1 MLLRYYKYPWERSNR
16 TYLADEINWLNFLK
30 TMVMNNDT
38 MHHNDEKLVQQFL
51 TSHKHDPRPN
61 RWFTT
66 RVINKLPA
74 NSSST
79 CKIIMTVV
87 TFVAVM
93 IFGVL
98 ICLST
103 DYILLPRENNL
114 SVSLLSIYT
123 AMISTVILIALQVI
137 RLIKTY
143 F

>member
-1 MLLRYYKYPWERSNR
+1 
-16 TYLADEINWLNFLK
+16 
-30 TMVMNNDT
+30 MNNDT

-51 TSHKHDPRPN
+51 TSQKQDPRPN
-61 RWFTT
+61 RWFTK